1 MILWNEMNT
10 YEDFFVVTLYHM
22 LNCILFLK
30 DHSVFLSTLQVK
42 LHDIIPELQDIIPES
57 CG

>member
-22 LNCILFLK
+22 LKCILFLK

>member
-22 LNCILFLK
+22 LKCILFLK
-30 DHSVFLSTLQVK
+30 DHSVFFQ
-42 LHDIIPELQDIIPES
+42 HYR
-57 CG
+57 